1 MAERVGIVVVA
12 GGSGSRMGAAMPKQ
26 FLDIAGRSVL
36 VRTIERMHAALPDSQ
51 IVVVLP
57 EAHVELWQECY
68 KRSECKVEH
77 TIASGGATRF
87 DSVASGIA
95 ALSDDCN
102 LIAVH
107 DGVRPL
113 LSVEMIRRGVECAD
127 ESGAAVPVIAVVDS
141 IREVDAQGASHAVD
155 RSRLRAVQTPQVFRA
170 DLLKEAYEAVG
181 ARLEDRSKATDDA
194 SVVEMYG
201 HAVALYEGE
210 PQNLKLTTPTD
221 LSVAEM
227 ILANGTDL

>member
-26 FLDIAGRSVL
+26 FLKIAGRPIL
-36 VRTIERMHAALPDSQ
+36 VRTIERMREALPEAE

-57 EAHVELWQECY
+57 EAHVELWKECY
-68 KRSECKVEH
+68 AKADCRVEH
-77 TIASGGATRF
+77 RVALGGATRF

-95 ALSDDCN
+95 ALSDDCQ

-113 LSVEMIRRGVECAD
+113 LSSEMIRRGVECAQ
-127 ESGAAVPVIAVVDS
+127 ESGTAVPVIAVVDS
-141 IREVDAQGASHAVD
+141 IREVDSEGSHVVD

-170 DLLKEAYEAVG
+170 DLLKKAYAVIG
-181 ARLEDRSKATDDA
+181 ARLEDRAKATDDA
-194 SVVEMYG
+194 SVVEMAGYK
-201 HAVALYEGE
+201 VALYEGE
-210 PQNLKLTTPTD
+210 SQNLKLTTPTD
-221 LSVAEM
+221 LRVAEV
-227 ILANGTDL
+227 ILANGTDI